1 MSNQVTVDSVLWAY
15 RLLLNREPENIE
27 IIKEKIA
34 NFQNNQELVRDLI
47 NSPEFTSKN
56 SHFIVAN

>member
-15 RLLLNREPENIE
+15 RLLLDREPENIQ

-34 NFQNNQELVRDLI
+34 NFQNNQELVIDLM